1 MSKRM
6 LSFSQDLSLST
17 LVSALIIMAPY
28 LICELL
34 QAKEPFSLW
43 GRGST
48 ANKLKIGTRP
58 KNLNQRKHITG
69 HSRFS
74 KMLETI
80 LNIIA
85 GILVLRFWIEVT
97 QLPQVKIRMI
107 KLSIKLC
114 KLTQRS
120 QKLPMEAKDVGQKE
134 RVQHPRARND
144 SKASRTQNLTNRPRV
159 FLSS

>member
-1 MSKRM
+1 MSRRM
-6 LSFSQDLSLST
+6 LYSSQDLSLST
-17 LVSALIIMAPY
+17 QVSALIIMAPY

-34 QAKEPFSLW
+34 QAKEPSSLW

-48 ANKLKIGTRP
+48 ENKQKIGTRP
-58 KNLNQRKHITG
+58 KNLIQRKHITG
-69 HSRFS
+69 RSKFSR
-74 KMLETI
+74 MLETI
-80 LNIIA
+80 PNIIA
-85 GILVLRFWIEVT
+85 GILASKLWTEGT
-97 QLPQVKIRMI
+97 QLPQVKIQMI

-120 QKLPMEAKDVGQKE
+120 QKLHMEAKDVGQKE

-144 SKASRTQNLTNRPRV
+144 SKASGTQNLINRPRV